1 MTLESEN
8 PALVLLAV
16 IHGASVGGGEG
27 DGEGVDG
34 EKGVRWVGR
43 VSDRLGSSMSAVEE

>member
-1 MTLESEN
+1 MPVPGRDTEN

-16 IHGASVGGGEG
+16 KHGASVGGGEG

-34 EKGVRWVGR
+34 EKGVSWVG
-43 VSDRLGSSMSAVEE
+43 SLPTGEGQ

>member
-1 MTLESEN
+1 MTLEAEN

-16 IHGASVGGGEG
+16 IPGARIGGGEG

-34 EKGVRWVGR
+34 EKGVSWVGR
-43 VSDRLGSSMSAVEE
+43 VSDRLGSSLSAVEE

>member
-1 MTLESEN
+1 MTLEAEN

-16 IHGASVGGGEG
+16 IPGASVRGGEG

-34 EKGVRWVGR
+34 EKGVSWVGR
-43 VSDRLGSSMSAVEE
+43 VSDRLGSSLSAVEE